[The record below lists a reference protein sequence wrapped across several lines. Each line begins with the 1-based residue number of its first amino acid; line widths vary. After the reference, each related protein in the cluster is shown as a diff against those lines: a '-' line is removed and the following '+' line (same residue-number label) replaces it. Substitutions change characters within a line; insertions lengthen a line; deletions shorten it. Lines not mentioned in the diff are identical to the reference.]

1 MTQLPVSRTPS
12 LLKVALSSADAV
24 QKRVGVSF
32 VAIRDLDGQHRFS
45 LQVDGVYLQPMN
57 VNPYVLFHSTFAQ
70 LYLAALSPH
79 LPWFQALVVVIISS
93 SAGSVAGFCCY
104 QQLK

>member
-1 MTQLPVSRTPS
+1 MPVSRTPS

-32 VAIRDLDGQHRFS
+32 VAIRDLDGQHHFS

-57 VNPYVLFHSTFAQ
+57 VSPYVLFHSTIAQ
-70 LYLAALSPH
+70 LYLGALSPH
-79 LPWFQALVVVIISS
+79 LPWFQTLVVVIISS
-93 SAGSVAGFCCY
+93 FAGSVAGFCSY